1 MTEYLVLSLAVL
13 TSLPAAG
20 LAVYRISKLLVDDF
34 IFEKIRDKI
43 FKKFPPESTKT
54 GYFFTCYW
62 CTSLWVATL
71 VTIGFILV
79 PSVMLIV
86 CLPFAFSAIAGL
98 LSER

>member
-1 MTEYLVLSLAVL
+1 MIDFLGFVLLA
-13 TSLPAAG
+13 
-20 LAVYRISKLLVDDF
+20 LATYRIGKLIIEDV
-34 IFEKIRDKI
+34 IFEKIREKI

-71 VTIGFILV
+71 LTVGYILV

-86 CLPFAFSAIAGL
+86 CLPLALSAVVGI
-98 LSER
+98 LSERV